1 MRAMPCAQALNKER
15 AMRIFTPM
23 TIAFSVWILFTTLL
37 CAEVSPVYSAT
48 PLPTKYYSPSARM
61 PYPHMTFVIP
71 AANKLRQAIR
81 TVTLANKRQKAGID
95 TVILFEDTA
104 VTLPAVRGIPFGVIT
119 EFRGE
124 NVCAPL
130 HTMPKCPRRVTD
142 DIPPIIPEIMIPD
155 AKQIYLPLLNELL
168 LEHAQL
174 GGKIVLCPCCERNLP
189 KGIQFLPKEIA
200 PEKLRRLEKQL
211 KTTEG
216 NY

>member
-1 MRAMPCAQALNKER
+1 
-15 AMRIFTPM
+15 
-23 TIAFSVWILFTTLL
+23 
-37 CAEVSPVYSAT
+37 
-48 PLPTKYYSPSARM
+48 
-61 PYPHMTFVIP
+61 MTFVIP

-104 VTLPAVRGIPFGVIT
+104 VTLPAVRGIPFGVMT
-119 EFRGE
+119 TYHGE

-130 HTMPKCPRRVTD
+130 HTMPKCPKRVTD
-142 DIPPIIPEIMIPD
+142 DISPIIPEIMIPD
-155 AKQIYLPLLNELL
+155 AKKIYLPLLNKLL

-174 GGKIVLCPCCERNLP
+174 GGKIVVCPCCERNLP

-200 PEKLRRLEKQL
+200 PEKLRKLEKQL

>member
-1 MRAMPCAQALNKER
+1 
-15 AMRIFTPM
+15 MRIFTPM
-23 TIAFSVWILFTTLL
+23 TIAFSVWILFTALL
-37 CAEVSPVYSAT
+37 CAKASPAYSAT
-48 PLPTKYYSPSARM
+48 PLPTKYYSPSARA

-81 TVTLANKRQKAGID
+81 TITLANKRQRAGID
-95 TVILFEDTA
+95 TVILFEGDA
-104 VTLPAVRGIPFGVIT
+104 VTLPAVRGIPFGIIT

-130 HTMPKCPRRVTD
+130 NTMPKCPKRVTD
-142 DIPPIIPEIMIPD
+142 NIPPIIPEIMIPD

-168 LEHAQL
+168 LEHAHF
-174 GGKIVLCPCCERNLP
+174 GGKIVLCPCCDRNLP

-200 PEKLRRLEKQL
+200 PEKLHRLEKQMR
-211 KTTEG
+211 TTEG

>member
-1 MRAMPCAQALNKER
+1 
-15 AMRIFTPM
+15 M
-23 TIAFSVWILFTTLL
+23 TIAFSVWILFTALL
-37 CAEVSPVYSAT
+37 CGDVSPVYSTT
-48 PLPTKYYSPSARM
+48 PLSTQYYSPSART

-81 TVTLANKRQKAGID
+81 TVTLANKRQRAGIN

-119 EFRGE
+119 TYRGE

-130 HTMPKCPRRVTD
+130 HTMPTCPKRVTD
-142 DIPPIIPEIMIPD
+142 NIPPIIPEIMIPD
-155 AKQIYLPLLNELL
+155 AKQIYLPLLNKLL
-168 LEHAQL
+168 LEHAHL

-189 KGIQFLPKEIA
+189 KGIQFLPKEIT
-200 PEKLRRLEKQL
+200 PEKLHKLEKQM

>member
-1 MRAMPCAQALNKER
+1 MQR
-15 AMRIFTPM
+15 FTPM
-23 TIAFSVWILFTTLL
+23 TIAFSVWILFTALL
-37 CAEVSPVYSAT
+37 CGHVSPVYSTT
-48 PLPTKYYSPSARM
+48 PLPTQYYSPSARA

-81 TVTLANKRQKAGID
+81 TVTLANKRQRAGIN

-119 EFRGE
+119 TYRGE

-130 HTMPKCPRRVTD
+130 HTMPTCPKRVTD
-142 DIPPIIPEIMIPD
+142 NIPPIIPEIMIPD
-155 AKQIYLPLLNELL
+155 AKQIYLPLLNKLL
-168 LEHAQL
+168 LEHAHL
-174 GGKIVLCPCCERNLP
+174 GGIIVLCPCCERNLP

-200 PEKLRRLEKQL
+200 PEKLHRLEKQM